1 MPMNTR
7 KRLDSTKI
15 IDAASEATGS
25 LAYPISD
32 YENMMLTI
40 ATANN

>member
-1 MPMNTR
+1 MNTR

-15 IDAASEATGS
+15 IDAATSATQS
-25 LAYPISD
+25 SAYPISD
-32 YENMMLTI
+32 YENMMLTV